1 MFEVNSYNPFAM
13 KHRWSSG
20 RILACHAG
28 DPGSIPGRCKLL
40 CVCVIVF
47 LLFFPPSNYCCFIR
61 GGTLSLQILKNTLFF
76 DSVLLLLL
84 FYSTLYTLTH

>member
-1 MFEVNSYNPFAM
+1 MFEVKSYNPFAV

-40 CVCVIVF
+40 FVCVCVFVF
-47 LLFFPPSNYCCFIR
+47 LLFFSTSNYCCFIR
-61 GGTLSLQILKNTLFF
+61 GGILSLQILKNALFF
-76 DSVLLLLL
+76 DSVLLLLI
-84 FYSTLYTLTH
+84 F